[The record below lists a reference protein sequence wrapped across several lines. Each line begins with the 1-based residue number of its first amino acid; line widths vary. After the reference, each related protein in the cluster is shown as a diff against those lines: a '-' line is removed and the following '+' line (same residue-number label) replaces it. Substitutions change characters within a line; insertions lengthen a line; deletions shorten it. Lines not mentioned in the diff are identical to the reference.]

1 MRALAPGR
9 RVLTKQEF
17 ADALA
22 VDTRTIERLV
32 RARRV
37 FPVRIGRAIR
47 FTPEEL
53 ERFLAES
60 VDRRGPAV
68 DARAVPAVA
77 AAAGFARIPA
87 RERARNN
94 AVRASG
100 HA

>member
-60 VDRRGPAV
+60 VDRRGPAA
-68 DARAVPAVA
+68 DARAVPAV

-87 RERARNN
+87 RERRARKN